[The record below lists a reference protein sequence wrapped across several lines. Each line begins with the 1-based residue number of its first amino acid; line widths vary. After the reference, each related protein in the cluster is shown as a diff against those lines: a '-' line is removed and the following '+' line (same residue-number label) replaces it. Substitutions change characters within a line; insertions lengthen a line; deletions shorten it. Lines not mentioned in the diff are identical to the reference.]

1 MKFASP
7 NRISESATV
16 QRDFLARGNNLT
28 VFYNFRCPCT
38 KHSTGKEAGNKM
50 EPFETLEEPDDEM
63 NQEVPVGHYRGGDFS
78 LRNGPPMAIAS
89 SSRNDN
95 RELNSGPSSSVADP
109 DHNWQANKATVRE
122 RNAIMFNSDLM
133 ADVHFVVGSAPHAQR
148 IPAHK
153 YVLATG
159 SSVFYAMFYGGLADG
174 KNDIEI
180 PDIEPTAF
188 LNLLRYILI

>member
-1 MKFASP
+1 MDP
-7 NRISESATV
+7 
-16 QRDFLARGNNLT
+16 L
-28 VFYNFRCPCT
+28 
-38 KHSTGKEAGNKM
+38 EA
-50 EPFETLEEPDDEM
+50 LEEPDDEM
-63 NQEVPVGHYRGGDFS
+63 NQEVPVGHFRRGNFS
-78 LRNGPPMAIAS
+78 PRNGPPMAIAS
-89 SSRNDN
+89 SLRSDN
-95 RELNSGPSSSVADP
+95 LELHSGPPSAGHDP

-122 RNAIMFNSDLM
+122 RNAIMFNSELM

-148 IPAHK
+148 IPAHR

-188 LNLLRYILI
+188 LNLLRYHNTADSS